1 MKDWLSAL
9 GFDYR
14 SLIPT
19 VSFNGEIHSDEN
31 NKRRNRYQLMST
43 VSAFHCAFEQDIE
56 NAVQL
61 SSVPRSHLTTAPD
74 SSETLTIGRSLKP
87 SPYLFSAGVV
97 ISVRPDT
104 GEVTVLALESANS
117 TLASVAAVLLNGSFA
132 VRLRLTVDGRN
143 VNYFVRSEPQRA
155 TEDLR
160 TLGIQPDGGPHCGLN
175 VTVRRGGGGGGGGE
189 GQDASLNSRFVDV
202 FLQNEHAAMNVRY
215 GADVE
220 SESRR
225 VLEEGRRQA
234 VDAAWIVERELL
246 LNDRQ
251 TINVWTKEQRE
262 ELLSTGRVANMGAV
276 YIRDVSYCA
285 EAASDPKN
293 IRFVPI
299 KR

>member
-9 GFDYR
+9 GFDYS

-19 VSFNGEIHSDEN
+19 VSFNGKINSDEN
-31 NKRRNRYQLMST
+31 DEQRNRYHLVST

-61 SSVPRSHLTTAPD
+61 SSVPRSHLTTAPE

-132 VRLRLTVDGRN
+132 VRPRLTVDGRN

-160 TLGIQPDGGPHCGLN
+160 TLGIQPDGRPHCGLN
-175 VTVRRGGGGGGGGE
+175 VTVRRGGGGGE

-220 SESRR
+220 SETRR
-225 VLEEGRRQA
+225 VLEEARRQA

-246 LNDRQ
+246 LDDRQ
-251 TINVWTKEQRE
+251 TMNVWTKEQRE
-262 ELLSTGRVANMGAV
+262 ELLSSGRVANMGAV
-276 YIRDVSYCA
+276 YIRDVSDCA